1 MLGTILYVIILI
13 LILIYGVLLL
23 PSSIRFWH
31 KPIVPPEQSDTIP
44 FISVIIPARNEASS
58 IGECLEALTKQF
70 DRNGAYIHFE
80 VIVIDDHSTD
90 NTLKIAQANAGNL
103 DIQFIRLPSGKQG
116 KKAAITA
123 GIAVA
128 RGEWIATTDA
138 DAIPSPLWLWT
149 MAMQMQT
156 GKTQMVIGPIL
167 TLGHQSLLTA
177 LQQIENCVLQG
188 VSAGL
193 MEQGEVLVSSG
204 ASLLYQKNLLK
215 QTGGYEADRTP
226 SGDDILLLLR
236 TAKQYPR
243 QISWVHQPQAIVHVQ
258 PVSRIRQFIA
268 QRVRW
273 ASKYVYYRS
282 FRIQC
287 IGWLVIGLT
296 FLSWITALLS
306 LFGLPFWSY
315 AGISLSGKLL
325 VDFLLLSFTQSFFQ
339 QRSLLLWFWPAAFLY
354 LLITPLIAIG
364 AISGRFSWKDRN
376 YRIP

>member
-1 MLGTILYVIILI
+1 MPETFLYWIILI
-13 LILIYGVLLL
+13 SVLIYAVLLL
-23 PSSIRFWH
+23 PPSFRFWH
-31 KPIVPPEQSDTIP
+31 KPIVQFEQPAVIP
-44 FISVIIPARNEASS
+44 FISVLIPARNEASS
-58 IGECLEALTKQF
+58 IGRCLEALSKQS
-70 DRNGAYIHFE
+70 NGNGSYIHFE

-90 NTLKIAQANAGNL
+90 NTLKTAQAAAGNL
-103 DIQFIRLPSGKQG
+103 DIQFIRLPSNKQG

-123 GIAVA
+123 GIAIA

-138 DAIPSPLWLWT
+138 DVMPSPYWLWT
-149 MAMQMQT
+149 MAMQMQA
-156 GKTQMVIGPIL
+156 GKAQMVTGPIL
-167 TLGHQSLLTA
+167 TIGRQNLLTV

-188 VSAGL
+188 ISAGL

-204 ASLLYQKNLLK
+204 ASLLYQKTLLE
-215 QTGGYEADRTP
+215 QTGGYETDRTP

-236 TAKQYPR
+236 AAKQYPG

-258 PVSRIRQFIA
+258 PVSNIRKFIA

-287 IGWLVIGLT
+287 IGWSVIGLT
-296 FLSWITALLS
+296 FLFWITTLLS
-306 LFGLPFWSY
+306 LLGLPFWSY
-315 AGISLSGKLL
+315 AIISLSGKLL
-325 VDFLLLSFTQSFFQ
+325 IDFLLLSFTQSFFQ
-339 QRSLLLWFWPAAFLY
+339 QRSLLLWFLPAAFLY

-376 YRIP
+376 YKTS